1 MIDPATLTKDE
12 LIKNLWLTDEII
24 NEIDI
29 IKDEIEKKN
38 KSLELTITSTEQ
50 EYLKT
55 IEDSYMK
62 STLYQKHIKYN
73 DLLEHMKSFKGIA
86 VLLDLI
92 ICVSLGYLFIIQG
105 IQLMYV
111 ILFWIIAP
119 IVLYLIYDKSVGY
132 YLKSKK
138 PSPLPTLEQTIE
150 EAKNS
155 DEYSNIPNSLVAK
168 HIRQEIVQFQ
178 QNIQQ
183 LEESLDEK
191 SVLPIIYRLRAK
203 EIIWYLENLR
213 ADNLK
218 EALAALV
225 DSDHRKQMK
234 EMVEQ
239 QNHEIERLNK
249 ITERLLKDNNQ
260 LKQQIERQHEQI
272 IQLNN
277 RKK

>member
-260 LKQQIERQHEQI
+260 LKQQIEHQHEQI
-272 IQLNN
+272 IQLTN

>member
-272 IQLNN
+272 IQLTN